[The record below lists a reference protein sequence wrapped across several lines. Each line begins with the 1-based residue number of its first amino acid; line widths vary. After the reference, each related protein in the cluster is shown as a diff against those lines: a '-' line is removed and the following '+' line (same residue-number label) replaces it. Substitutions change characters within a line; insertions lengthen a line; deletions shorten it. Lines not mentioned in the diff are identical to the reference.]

1 MGNQISRTFRAKKMR
16 CTIALVVALL
26 ALSSKPAEARPP
38 LNESAL
44 VGTWVNVKSTSG
56 LVKIVIT
63 GSNGSLTVHP
73 YGACSPTPCDW
84 GSHAAFPFSTS
95 VASSNAMG
103 FNVTILFTF
112 ETVRLQGHLVVTSTG
127 QHLIE
132 VTSQTQFTARG
143 DTRFNYERTED
154 FKRQ

>member
-1 MGNQISRTFRAKKMR
+1 MDSRISRTFRAQKLTR
-16 CTIALVVALL
+16 TIALVVALL
-26 ALSSKPAEARPP
+26 ALSSKPAKARPP

-63 GSNGSLTVHP
+63 GSNGSLTLHP

-95 VASSNAMG
+95 VVSSSAMG

-112 ETVRLQGHLVVTSTG
+112 ETVRLQGHLVTTSTG
-127 QHLIE
+127 QRLLE
-132 VTSQTQFTARG
+132 VTSQTQFTTRG
-143 DTRFNYERTED
+143 DTRFNYERTEN

>member
-73 YGACSPTPCDW
+73 YGACSP
-84 GSHAAFPFSTS
+84 FSTS